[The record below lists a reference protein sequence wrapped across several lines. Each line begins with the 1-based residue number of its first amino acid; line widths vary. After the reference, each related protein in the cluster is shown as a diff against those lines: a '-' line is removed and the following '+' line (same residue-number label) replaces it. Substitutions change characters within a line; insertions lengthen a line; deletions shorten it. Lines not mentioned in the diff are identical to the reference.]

1 MRTKPPAVRHFLYVD
16 PRTGAR
22 RVLTKIDPRA
32 PDCAPPLAEMVQSF
46 SLPARIAEL
55 RKEAD
60 ALPDAYPEKAEMLYR
75 LELASK
81 LTGDSRLLR
90 VSRSGD
96 GTCKCAVGPGRRLS
110 KETSWRARP
119 RRTTGGRSAAPLRAI
134 SFRLSSRT
142 RRGQK
147 IGNGARGDASRDGGK
162 KRQATEPAK
171 DAGMAKKVERQLT
184 EDSRT
189 LN

>member
-90 VSRSGD
+90 VSQAETALANARWARD
-96 GTCKCAVGPGRRLS
+96 GAYQKRR
-110 KETSWRARP
+110 A
-119 RRTTGGRSAAPLRAI
+119 GGL
-134 SFRLSSRT
+134 
-142 RRGQK
+142 
-147 IGNGARGDASRDGGK
+147 ARGEQQAEEARHRYEPFLPVYRAALAAGK
-162 KRQATEPAK
+162 KSGTALAAMRRAMEAK
-171 DAGMAKKVERQLT
+171 NVKPPSPQKMRAWLKKWNG
-184 EDSRT
+184 S
-189 LN
+189 